1 LPDHRRDRPVAGR
14 ALLAALV
21 ALLGICLVP
30 AAAAA
35 ERVGVVVTVTLNTR
49 AQEARRLADALGSAL
64 LDQLD
69 IDVVAG
75 REAERRLPPGGVPDT
90 CVVDSACQQDVGR
103 RLDADQ
109 LLLLAVVRV
118 GARVQIDA
126 TWVNVATG
134 RTASRPRILLHDG
147 QSPSKVF
154 ADAVFELMPDA
165 ALRMGAGRRRAGER
179 TAAGDQPASGPAAE
193 LAAPAPRHVTT
204 GVWIAGGLGA
214 GALLASGVFAAD
226 AMRRHRDLDA
236 SGCADTPC
244 SISDIDA
251 VDTRARVADVLLGV
265 GVIAGVTAVVLY
277 WQSGAPGAE
286 QTAGQHRP
294 RLDVVA
300 TDRSMSLT
308 WGGSF

>member
-1 LPDHRRDRPVAGR
+1 MTTGACLVAV
-14 ALLAALV
+14 A

-30 AAAAA
+30 AVAAA
-35 ERVGVVVTVTLNTR
+35 ERVGVVVAVTVNTR
-49 AQEARRLADALGSAL
+49 AHEARRLADALGSAL

-90 CVVDSACQQDVGR
+90 CVVDSACQQDVAR

-126 TWVNVATG
+126 TWVHVATG
-134 RTASRPRILLHDG
+134 RTASRPRILIRDG
-147 QSPSKVF
+147 QSTSKVL

-165 ALRMGAGRRRAGER
+165 ALRMGSGRRRAGER
-179 TAAGDQPASGPAAE
+179 TAPAASSQPAAE
-193 LAAPAPRHVTT
+193 LTPPAPQPRRFTT
-204 GVWIAGGLGA
+204 GVWIAGGIGA
-214 GALLASGVFAAD
+214 GALLAGGVFGID

-236 SGCADTPC
+236 RGCADTPC

-251 VDTRARVADVLLGV
+251 VDTRARVADVLLG
-265 GVIAGVTAVVLY
+265 AGVVAGITAAVLY
-277 WQSGAPGAE
+277 WQSGASASE
-286 QTAGQHRP
+286 QAMSLGRP

-300 TDRSMSLT
+300 TERGVSLT

>member
-1 LPDHRRDRPVAGR
+1 MV
-14 ALLAALV
+14 LAALV
-21 ALLGICLVP
+21 ALLGICVVP
-30 AAAAA
+30 AVAAA

-49 AQEARRLADALGSAL
+49 AREARRLADALGSAL

-90 CVVDSACQQDVGR
+90 CVVDSACQQDVAR

-126 TWVNVATG
+126 TWVHVATG

-147 QSPSKVF
+147 QSTSKVL
-154 ADAVFELMPDA
+154 AEAVFELMPDA

-179 TAAGDQPASGPAAE
+179 TAAGDQPAAEPAAE
-193 LAAPAPRHVTT
+193 LAAPAPVPRHVTT
-204 GVWIAGGLGA
+204 GVWITGGLAA

-244 SISDIDA
+244 SISDIEA

-277 WQSGAPGAE
+277 WQSGEPGAE
-286 QTAGQHRP
+286 QTVGQRRP

>member
-1 LPDHRRDRPVAGR
+1 MPDHRRARPIAAG
-14 ALLAALV
+14 ALLAALA
-21 ALLGICLVP
+21 ALLGVCLAP

-35 ERVGVVVTVTLNTR
+35 ERVGVVVAVTLNTR
-49 AQEARRLADALGSAL
+49 AREARRLADALGSAL

-90 CVVDSACQQDVGR
+90 CVVDSACQQDVAR

-126 TWVNVATG
+126 TWVHVATG

-147 QSPSKVF
+147 QSTSNVL

-179 TAAGDQPASGPAAE
+179 AAAAASQPATE
-193 LAAPAPRHVTT
+193 LARPAPQPRRFTP
-204 GVWIAGGLGA
+204 GVWVAGSIGA
-214 GALLASGVFAAD
+214 GALVASGVFAAD

-236 SGCADTPC
+236 HGCADMPC
-244 SISDIDA
+244 SIAEIDA

-265 GVIAGVTAVVLY
+265 GVAAGVTAVVLY
-277 WQSGAPGAE
+277 WWSSEPGSE
-286 QTAGQHRP
+286 QTLGLRRP

-300 TDRSMSLT
+300 TDRVMSVT

>member
-1 LPDHRRDRPVAGR
+1 MA
-14 ALLAALV
+14 LAALA

-75 REAERRLPPGGVPDT
+75 RETERRLPPGGVPDT

-126 TWVNVATG
+126 TWVHVATG
-134 RTASRPRILLHDG
+134 RTASRPRILIHDG
-147 QSPSKVF
+147 QSTSKVF

-179 TAAGDQPASGPAAE
+179 TAAGDQPASEPANE
-193 LAAPAPRHVTT
+193 LAAPAPVPRHVTP
-204 GVWIAGGLGA
+204 GVWIAGGLAA

-244 SISDIDA
+244 PISDIEA

-277 WQSGAPGAE
+277 WQSSEPGAE
-286 QTAGQHRP
+286 QTVSQRRP